1 MNGNRQSNQKMWAD
15 RAAQWKASGLEIDE
29 YVKKSVASAYRTKY
43 RRKLLQVAGAEQAGL
58 TFVRIAKDDAPTVMA
73 PLSVEVTLPGGVI
86 MRIAG
91 ARLADVRAL
100 AQALSF
106 AAAK

>member
-1 MNGNRQSNQKMWAD
+1 
-15 RAAQWKASGLEIDE
+15 
-29 YVKKSVASAYRTKY
+29 
-43 RRKLLQVAGAEQAGL
+43 
-58 TFVRIAKDDAPTVMA
+58 MA
-73 PLSVEVTLPGGVI
+73 PLGVEVTLPGGVI